1 MGPQGQILRQQQVI
15 ATAVALSALGILA
28 ASWAR
33 AMAHPLGLGYATVLL
48 ALALTGALVLTYKF
62 PIHIHLASKIYMG
75 SVVLYLMA
83 ALLPPVVAATAI
95 GVGTLAGELVVYANT
110 HNPPRVITS
119 QIGRWILIGL
129 AGSMVAH
136 VSGPTIPYVPLPLVA
151 AGVVLWAGDILTGAF
166 QFAPVLGISP
176 FRALGLMVRE
186 GGMVEAAQ
194 YLVGLMGAL
203 EAAHQLWALV
213 LLLVPTALV
222 YVAFKHTK
230 EMHTETRRILE
241 SMADMVDL
249 RDPTTGGHSRRV
261 TLLTEGIL
269 EELQKAGPEVGLI
282 VSAARVHDIGKIGI
296 HDDILQKAGKLT
308 AEEWAIMQTHAERGA
323 DLLERYPDFARGIAI
338 IRHHH
343 ESWDG
348 TGYPHRLKG
357 NDIPFGARV
366 IAVADS
372 FDAMTSDRPYRPGMT
387 VHKAASILRAGR
399 GQQWDGKIVDAF
411 LRSIA
416 DRLDEH
422 QVPHLRLVPDLMED
436 RDADASIPG

>member
-1 MGPQGQILRQQQVI
+1 MESQVENLRQQHVL
-15 ATAVALSALGILA
+15 ATAVVLSALGVLA
-28 ASWAR
+28 VSWVR
-33 AMAHPLGLGYATVLL
+33 AMAHPLGLDYATVLL
-48 ALALTGALVLTYKF
+48 ALALTGALVLAYKF

-75 SVVLYLMA
+75 SVVLYLMV

-95 GVGTLAGELVVYANT
+95 GVGTLAGELAVYANT
-110 HNPPRVITS
+110 HNPPRVIAS

-129 AGSMVAH
+129 AGSLVAH
-136 VSGPTIPYVPLPLVA
+136 MSGPHLPYVPLPLVA
-151 AGVVLWAGDILTGAF
+151 AGMVLWAGDILTGAF

-186 GGMVEAAQ
+186 GGTVEAAQ

-203 EAAHQLWALV
+203 EAVHQLWSLV

-261 TLLTEGIL
+261 TSLTAGIL
-269 EELQKAGPEVGLI
+269 KELQKTGPEVGLI

-296 HDDILQKAGKLT
+296 HDDILQKPGKLT
-308 AEEWAIMQTHAERGA
+308 AEEWAIMQTHVERGA

-387 VHKAASILRAGR
+387 VQKAASILRVGR
-399 GQQWDGKIVDAF
+399 GRQWDGQIVDAF
-411 LRSIA
+411 LRSISDQLGERQA
-416 DRLDEH
+416 S
-422 QVPHLRLVPDLMED
+422 HLHIVRDLIGD
-436 RDADASIPG
+436 RDGEASSSG

>member
-15 ATAVALSALGILA
+15 ATAVALSALGVLA

-33 AMAHPLGLGYATVLL
+33 AMARPLGLGYATVLL

-83 ALLPPVVAATAI
+83 TLLPPVVAATAI
-95 GVGTLAGELVVYANT
+95 GVGTLAGELAAYANT
-110 HNPPRVITS
+110 HNPLRVITS

-129 AGSMVAH
+129 AGSIVAH
-136 VSGPTIPYVPLPLVA
+136 VSGPTIPYVPLPLIA
-151 AGVVLWAGDILTGAF
+151 AGVVLWTGDILTGAF

-176 FRALGLMVRE
+176 LRALGLMVRE

-203 EAAHQLWALV
+203 EAVHQIWALV
-213 LLLVPTALV
+213 LLLLPTALV
-222 YVAFKHTK
+222 HVAFKHTK

-261 TLLTEGIL
+261 TLLTESIL
-269 EELQKAGPEVGLI
+269 QELQKTGPEVGLI

-296 HDDILQKAGKLT
+296 HDDILQKTGKLT
-308 AEEWAIMQTHAERGA
+308 AEEWAIMQTHVERGA
-323 DLLERYPDFARGIAI
+323 DLLERYPDFARGITI

-399 GQQWDGKIVDAF
+399 GQQWDGQIVDAF

-416 DRLDEH
+416 DRLGEH
-422 QVPHLRLVPDLMED
+422 QVSHLRLVPDLMED
-436 RDADASIPG
+436 QDADASISG

>member
-1 MGPQGQILRQQQVI
+1 VGPQEPSVRQQQVL
-15 ATAVALSALGILA
+15 ATSLLLSALGVLA
-28 ASWAR
+28 AVWAR
-33 AMAHPLGLGYATVLL
+33 AIAHPPGLSYATALL
-48 ALALTGALVLTYKF
+48 ALALTAALVLAYKF

-83 ALLPPVVAATAI
+83 TLLPPVVAATVI
-95 GVGTLAGELVVYANT
+95 GVGTLAGELTVYANT
-110 HNPPRVITS
+110 HNPPRVIAS
-119 QIGRWILIGL
+119 QVGRWILIGL
-129 AGSMVAH
+129 AGSIVAH
-136 VSGPTIPYVPLPLVA
+136 VSGPDIPYIALPLIA
-151 AGVVLWAGDILTGAF
+151 AGVVLWSGDILTGAL

-176 FRALGLMVRE
+176 FRALGLMLRE
-186 GGMVEAAQ
+186 GGTVEAAQ

-203 EAAHQLWALV
+203 EAVHQLWALV

-249 RDPTTGGHSRRV
+249 RDPYTGGHSRRV
-261 TLLTEGIL
+261 TSLTEGIL
-269 EELQKAGPEVGLI
+269 RELQKAGPEVGLI

-296 HDDILQKAGKLT
+296 HDDILQKPCDLT
-308 AEEWAIMQTHAERGA
+308 EEESAVMQTHVERGA

-343 ESWDG
+343 EAWDG
-348 TGYPHRLKG
+348 SGYPHRLKE

-387 VHKAASILRAGR
+387 VQKAASILRAGR
-399 GQQWDGKIVDAF
+399 GQQWDAQIVDAF

-416 DRLDEH
+416 SQLDDH
-422 QVPHLRLVPDLMED
+422 QMSHLRIVPDQVDDVE
-436 RDADASIPG
+436 ASISG